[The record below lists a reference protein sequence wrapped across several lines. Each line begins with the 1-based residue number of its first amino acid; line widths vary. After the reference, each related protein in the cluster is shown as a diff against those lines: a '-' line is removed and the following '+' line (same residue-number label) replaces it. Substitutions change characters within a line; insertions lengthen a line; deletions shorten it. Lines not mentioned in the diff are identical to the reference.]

1 MIPPLF
7 DYVRPRSVEEAVA
20 ALGEHGGDGDAKVLA
35 GGQSLLP
42 VLRLRLGYP
51 TVLVDLG
58 RAVGFH
64 GVREEAD
71 ALVIGAM
78 TTHYEV
84 MTSKLVRAHCGLL
97 AEATS
102 TVADPAVR
110 HRGTFGGSLS
120 HADPAGDLPTV
131 ARAFDATMVVAGP
144 GGLRTVPAAEFFL
157 DHMTTALEPGDVLV
171 EVQLPKLGSGWGYR
185 YEKFNRVA
193 QSWAIV
199 GVAALVRRSNG
210 VIAEARIGLTN
221 MGSTPMR
228 ATGTE
233 DALAGRAPADDA
245 VASAAALAAEGTA
258 PPSDLN
264 GRADYREHLARVLTR
279 RAVLAAAART
289 R

>member
-1 MIPPLF
+1 MIPPQF

-20 ALGEHGGDGDAKVLA
+20 ALGEHGRDGDAKVLA

-58 RAVGFH
+58 RAAGFH

-71 ALVIGAM
+71 TLVIGAM
-78 TTHYEV
+78 TTHHEV

-120 HADPAGDLPTV
+120 HADPAGDLPAV

-144 GGLRTVPAAEFFL
+144 GRLRTAPASEFFL
-157 DHMTTALEPGDVLV
+157 GHMTTALEPEEVLV
-171 EVQLPKLGSGWGYR
+171 AVRLPKLGSDWGYR
-185 YEKFNRVA
+185 YEKFTRVA

-221 MGSTPMR
+221 MGSTPER
-228 ATGTE
+228 ATATE
-233 DALAGRAPADDA
+233 DALTGRAPTDDA

-279 RAVLAAAART
+279 RAVLAAAMRT